1 MYINNKYKH
10 SEITGRI
17 IKCSIKVHNKMGSGF
32 KEHIYQR
39 ALMIELE
46 KERLNFVR
54 EHEMDVYYDDQIIGK
69 RRVDFLIEN
78 VVIIELK
85 AVTKLEDIFK
95 NQIINYLEV
104 SNLDIGMLINF
115 GKAKL
120 EFKRFINEKNNQRN
134 QR

>member
-1 MYINNKYKH
+1 
-10 SEITGRI
+10 
-17 IKCSIKVHNKMGSGF
+17 MGSGF